1 MAVKVVMLELVFII
15 TRTPL
20 MVIRGV
26 ILAVAVAVSSE
37 GGGLLFAGPLP
48 IPSPS
53 PRLLER

>member
-1 MAVKVVMLELVFII
+1 MAVKVVMLELAFII

-26 ILAVAVAVSSE
+26 ILVVAVSSE

-48 IPSPS
+48 IPSPN
-53 PRLLER
+53 PRLLE